1 MEDNTQVTVAKELT
15 LFDVFAALRKKV
27 KLIVC
32 VTLVAAVIGGV
43 LGGVMSMLWSSYG
56 AIISFHVS
64 PYDGS
69 DSLLYKLQSESFAER
84 LLLDEN
90 GLPPKDECDPED
102 YENAVKAIEALNVAR
117 AKKLELSRE
126 IGMLPYSLA
135 IIEEEYERLTQA
147 YNNAYNVL
155 SIYTSSPSD
164 KVAEDEAHKAMI
176 SLYEQKLKE
185 AEQERE
191 AYAESTYNP
200 AIANKLKLDAEYAQ
214 IARDVTD
221 LRDEVKEL
229 TEAVL
234 APWRENEDVKE
245 DISVIMK
252 SVTYEYEKLEASQK
266 ANTST
271 SKDEEPHKGYVK
283 VTVNVERDE
292 EFAQFIID
300 QIKSNMGFY
309 VIDHIES
316 SGGYTKVRCELIS
329 TVGAIEETGDGTIIS
344 AVKFAAIAAIVALV
358 VVCCVVIA
366 KVAYEK
372 LVPAEYKSNKKKENV
387 KNKKAE

>member
-1 MEDNTQVTVAKELT
+1 MEENTQVTVAKEMT
-15 LFDVFAALRKKV
+15 LFDVFAALRKKI
-27 KLIVC
+27 KLIVR
-32 VTLVAAVIGGV
+32 VTLVVAIIGGV
-43 LGGVMSMLWSSYG
+43 LGGLMSMLWSSYG
-56 AIISFHVS
+56 AVISFHVS

-266 ANTST
+266 DNTST

-292 EFAQFIID
+292 EFAQFIVD

-344 AVKFAAIAAIVALV
+344 AVKFAAIAAIVAMV

>member
-1 MEDNTQVTVAKELT
+1 MEENTQVTVAKEMT

-32 VTLVAAVIGGV
+32 VTLVVAIIGGV
-43 LGGVMSMLWSSYG
+43 LGGLMSMLWSSYG
-56 AIISFHVS
+56 AVISFHVS

-135 IIEEEYERLTQA
+135 IIEEEYARLTQA

-252 SVTYEYEKLEASQK
+252 SVTYEYEKLEASQNG
-266 ANTST
+266 NTST

-283 VTVNVERDE
+283 VTVNVEKDE

-300 QIKSNMGFY
+300 QIKSNMGVY

-316 SGGYTKVRCELIS
+316 SGGYAKVRCDLIS

-358 VVCCVVIA
+358 VACCVVIA

-372 LVPAEYKSNKKKENV
+372 LVPAEYKSNKKKKDAN
-387 KNKKAE
+387 NKKAE